1 MKYDLVIVGGGPAGL
16 SAGIRASEDGL
27 KVLILEEREYLGGI
41 LPQCVHPG
49 FGLHYFREDLTG
61 PEFAHRL
68 VEKIKNLNVD
78 FILESTVLDISVD
91 GKFKVVKFVS
101 PRGLEYVQTLA
112 IIYAAG
118 ARERHRF
125 EIGIYGD
132 RVAGVFT
139 AGEAQTLM
147 DIYGIM
153 PGRDVVIVGSGD
165 VGLIMARRF
174 ALEGA
179 RVRAVIELMPYPGG
193 LARNVVQCL
202 EDFNIP
208 LYLSHRV
215 LEIRGRKRVEYVRV
229 ARVDEGLKPIE
240 GTEFDIPC
248 DTVVISAG
256 LVPRTK
262 LLKKMGV
269 RMDPF
274 SGGPVVD
281 GNLETTVPGVFV
293 AGNALMINDLVDYVV
308 EQGELAAQSAVKYI
322 NGRVKKGRKIPIVP
336 GNNVRFAVPHYI
348 LPGEDVILYARVER
362 PVEDSLLVIKEIG
375 LRRRYPVLKPSEMV
389 RIKLSGVDVGDD
401 VKGLTL
407 EVQE

>member
-27 KVLILEEREYLGGI
+27 KALILEEREYLGGI

-101 PRGLEYVQTLA
+101 PRGLEYVQTHA

-125 EIGIYGD
+125 EVGIYGD

-269 RMDPF
+269 RMAPF

-281 GNLETTVPGVFV
+281 GNFETTVPGVFV
-293 AGNALMINDLVDYVV
+293 AGNALLINDLVDYVV

-322 NGRVKKGRKIPIVP
+322 NGEVRKERKIPIIP
-336 GNNVRFAVPHYI
+336 GNNVRFAVPHYV
-348 LPGEDVILYARVER
+348 LPGEDVILYARVKR

-389 RIKLSGVDVGDD
+389 RLKLSGVDIGDD